1 MYNRG
6 TAVLTCST
14 MLMNQQELRRKVMS
28 AFEPLRPARSDT
40 YVDCSSV
47 RGDWNILVEL
57 GSKIVDSEEFT
68 CQLFS
73 GYKGSGKSTELIRC
87 LNDYLSDQGFL
98 VVYFAADNGDLEPG
112 DVQYADILLSCVT
125 NLLKVVPTPAAQQT
139 HPLIAWVQQNWEW
152 IQQFIPEKLTLDEI
166 KAEAN
171 LGFGKLI
178 ATLKNNPDRRQEI
191 RRKVNEQTPN
201 LLQALNEFIAH
212 AQDNLPANQ
221 ERGIVLIV
229 DNLDR
234 VLSTEDEKQQN
245 WRDIYINR
253 SVLMRGLCC
262 HVIYTVDVALV
273 YSNTESELRERYGS
287 SLVLPMVTVRYLDGR
302 VNRAGID
309 ILRQLAQKRIGAI
322 DPQLVA
328 NMDGADPSSGQPAIF
343 ASPEILDTLCLMS
356 GGRMRTLMHLVQDSL
371 KYNGSALTI
380 TEKSMQRALQELS
393 NRYDNEL
400 DEHQW
405 ESLARIALL
414 ADKTTVPNNSEN
426 FRLLR
431 SGHLLEYRYYQDK
444 LDVWRDVHPLIAICR
459 RFKEAMEKLGGND

>member
-1 MYNRG
+1 
-6 TAVLTCST
+6 
-14 MLMNQQELRRKVMS
+14 MNQQELRRKVMS

-47 RGDWNILVEL
+47 RGDWNILTEL
-57 GSKIVDSEEFT
+57 GSRIVDSEEFT

-87 LNDYLSDQGFL
+87 LNDYLKDQGFL

-125 NLLKVVPTPAAQQT
+125 NLLKAVPPTTAQQD
-139 HPLIAWVQQNWEW
+139 HPLMGWVQKNWEW
-152 IQQFIPEKLTLDEI
+152 MQQFIPEKLTLEEV
-166 KAEAN
+166 KVEAN

-178 ATLKNNPDRRQEI
+178 ATLKNNPDRRLEI

-201 LLQALNEFIAH
+201 LLQALNEFIAQ
-212 AQDNLPANQ
+212 AQANLPAAQ

-253 SVLMRGLCC
+253 SVLMRGLHC

-287 SLVLPMVTVRYLDGR
+287 SLVLPMVTVHYLDGQ

-309 ILRQLAQKRIGAI
+309 ILRQLVQKRIAAI

-328 NMDGADPSSGQPAIF
+328 NMDGAVPDSGQPAIF
-343 ASPEILDTLCLMS
+343 ASPEILDNLCLMC
-356 GGRMRTLMHLVQDSL
+356 GGRMRTLMHLMQDSL
-371 KYNGSALTI
+371 KYNGSELTI
-380 TEKSMQRALQELS
+380 SEKSMRRALQEIS

-400 DEHQW
+400 DDHQW
-405 ESLARIALL
+405 ATLAQIALL
-414 ADKTTVPNNSEN
+414 SDKTTVPNNSEIYK
-426 FRLLR
+426 LLR
-431 SGHLLEYRYYQDK
+431 SGHLLEYRYYQDQ
-444 LDVWRDVHPLIAICR
+444 LSTWRDVHPLITMSR
-459 RFKEAMEKLGGND
+459 RFKEARDKLGGHS